1 MFDMYIY
8 LDLHVAFNKVWGDDL
23 EIKTDWK
30 WQVKTC
36 DVKIEQVIFSIKN
49 NEHFLYLA
57 FKMLE
62 FT

>member
-23 EIKTDWK
+23 ETKTDWK

-49 NEHFLYLA
+49 KWTFSISG
-57 FKMLE
+57 F
-62 FT
+62 

>member
-23 EIKTDWK
+23 ETKTDWK

-36 DVKIEQVIFSIKN
+36 DVNIEQVIFSIKN
-49 NEHFLYLA
+49 KWTFSISG
-57 FKMLE
+57 F
-62 FT
+62 

>member
-36 DVKIEQVIFSIKN
+36 DVKIEQVIFF
-49 NEHFLYLA
+49 H
-57 FKMLE
+57 
-62 FT
+62 